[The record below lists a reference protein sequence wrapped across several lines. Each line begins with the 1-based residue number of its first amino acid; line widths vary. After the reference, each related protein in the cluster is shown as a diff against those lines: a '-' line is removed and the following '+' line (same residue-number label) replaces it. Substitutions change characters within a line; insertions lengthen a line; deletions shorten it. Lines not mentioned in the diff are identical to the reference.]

1 LKERLLTVCI
11 AAASN
16 DGRFVVTATDGQ
28 LTFGEITA
36 DVMLGKRV
44 WFDDWQCMYAGE
56 PANCQMI
63 FEEMHTVHSGQPL
76 TRENIKTVMLA
87 AYRKRMSASL
97 SASVLAP
104 YDLSMDEFKK
114 DGLSMFGE
122 REFTRLSQ
130 LLEDHA
136 YQYRDQLLIVGW
148 GKTIHAN
155 MIYKIEPHRDR
166 DYKYEGIAAIGSGEV
181 TALST
186 MLLLGQSRQT
196 LLVDTLYNVAAA
208 KFSAEKSYDRD
219 VGQHTSMFVQW
230 KRTDDDD
237 DGLPGKWITDIHVDR
252 LRALWEEH
260 GRPRFP
266 EEARKEI
273 YDIIGESEIK
283 TAVRDQIKVMV
294 SMSQSKMGK
303 PQKKRKPMKRSQED

>member
-76 TRENIKTVMLA
+76 TRENIKTVMLT

-114 DGLSMFGE
+114 DGLNMFGE
-122 REFTRLSQ
+122 REFSRLSQ

-155 MIYKIEPHRDR
+155 MIYKIEPQRDR
-166 DYKYEGIAAIGSGEV
+166 DYKFEGIAAIGSGEV

-219 VGQHTSMFVQW
+219 VGQNTSMFVQW
-230 KRTDDDD
+230 KRTDDD

-283 TAVRDQIKVMV
+283 TAVRDQIKVVV
-294 SMSQSKMGK
+294 SLSQSKMRK
-303 PQKKRKPMKRSQED
+303 TQKKRKPMKRSQED